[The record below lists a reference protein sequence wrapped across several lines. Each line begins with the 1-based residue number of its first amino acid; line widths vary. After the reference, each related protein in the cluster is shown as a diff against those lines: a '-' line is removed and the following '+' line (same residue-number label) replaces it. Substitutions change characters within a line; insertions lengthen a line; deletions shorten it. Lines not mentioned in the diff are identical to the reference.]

1 MIPRNDHSNLID
13 CGKVIP
19 LTICTILKMNLYFDI
34 SVLLRRLLNHDLLDL
49 LVDRSIRM
57 MPSDDIMKSSED
69 V

>member
-13 CGKVIP
+13 SGKIIS
-19 LTICTILKMNLYFDI
+19 LTICTILKVNLYFDI

-49 LVDRSIRM
+49 LVERSIRM